1 LLGLLPTFRR
11 DPPGTL
17 LQLAREYGDV
27 VYFRL
32 GPQRA
37 ILFNRP
43 AHVQDLLITN
53 AHKFTKSRL
62 LQRAK
67 ILLGEGLLTNE
78 GKFHLRQRRL
88 AQPAFHRDRLKAY
101 SQVMAEYAD
110 RAATR
115 WQEGETRDMAQ
126 EMMRLTLA
134 VVAKTLFSADVESE
148 ASEVGQALTDVLGL
162 FDLMLVPGT
171 AFLQHLPLP
180 AMRRFNR
187 ALKQLNGVIY
197 GIIQEHRRSGKDAGD
212 LLSMLMMA
220 ADDQGDGSR
229 MNDKQLR
236 DEAMTLFLAGHET
249 TAVALTWT
257 WYLLSQHPQAAA
269 KLREELLTVLDGRL
283 PAFDDLPRLPYTEMV
298 MAESMR
304 LYPPAWGISRLAV
317 EAHEID
323 GFPIAK
329 GTLCLLSPYVMHRNP
344 AFFPDPERFDPER
357 WTPEARETRPKYS
370 YFPFGAGARI
380 CIGERFAWTE
390 GILILATIA
399 QKWKMNL
406 APDQQ
411 IAHLA
416 QITLRTRY
424 GMRMQLSGVNLKS
437 RLIPG

>member
-1 LLGLLPTFRR
+1 LLGLLPAFRR

-43 AHVQDLLITN
+43 THVQDLLITN

-110 RAATR
+110 RAASR

-180 AMRRFNR
+180 AMRRFHR
-187 ALKQLNGVIY
+187 ALKQLNGIIY
-197 GIIQEHRRSGKDAGD
+197 GIIREHRESGKDAGD

-269 KLREELLTVLDGRL
+269 KLREELETVLDGRL

-304 LYPPAWGISRLAV
+304 LYPPAWGISRLAI

-344 AFFPDPERFDPER
+344 VFFADPERFDPER
-357 WTPEARETRPKYS
+357 WMPEARETRPKYS

>member
-1 LLGLLPTFRR
+1 MLGLLPAFRR

-43 AHVQDLLITN
+43 THVQDLLITN

-110 RAATR
+110 RAASR

-187 ALKQLNGVIY
+187 ALKQLNGIIY
-197 GIIQEHRRSGKDAGD
+197 GIIREHRESGKDAGD

-269 KLREELLTVLDGRL
+269 KLREELETVLDGRL

-304 LYPPAWGISRLAV
+304 LYPPAWGISRLAI

-344 AFFPDPERFDPER
+344 VFFADPERFDPER
-357 WTPEARETRPKYS
+357 WMPEARETRPKYS

>member
-1 LLGLLPTFRR
+1 MLK
-11 DPPGTL
+11 
-17 LQLAREYGDV
+17 LAREYGDV

-37 ILFNRP
+37 ILFTRP

-53 AHKFTKSRL
+53 AHKFTKSRF

-67 ILLGEGLLTNE
+67 ILLGDGLLTNE

-88 AQPAFHRDRLKAY
+88 AQPAFHRERLKAY

-110 RAATR
+110 RAASR
-115 WQEGETRDMAQ
+115 WHDGETRDMAQ

-171 AFLQHLPLP
+171 SFLQHLPLP

-187 ALKQLNGVIY
+187 ALKQLNAIIY
-197 GIIQEHRRSGKDAGD
+197 GIIQEHRESGKDAGD

-220 ADDQGDGSR
+220 ADEQGDGTR

-257 WYLLSQHPQAAA
+257 WYLLSQHPEVAA
-269 KLREELLTVLDGRL
+269 KLREELETVLSGRV
-283 PAFDDLPRLPYTEMV
+283 PVFDDLPRLPYTEMV
-298 MAESMR
+298 LAESMR
-304 LYPPAWGISRLAV
+304 LYPPAWGISRLTV
-317 EAHEID
+317 ETHEVD
-323 GFPIAK
+323 EFPIAK
-329 GTLCLLSPYVMHRNP
+329 GTLCLFSPYVMHRNP
-344 AFFPDPERFDPER
+344 DYFPDPERFDPQR

-399 QKWKMNL
+399 QKWKL
-406 APDQQ
+406 SLSPDQRVEY
-411 IAHLA
+411 LA

-424 GMRMQLSGVNLKS
+424 GMHMQIS
-437 RLIPG
+437 RL

>member
-1 LLGLLPTFRR
+1 MLGLLPAFRR

-43 AHVQDLLITN
+43 THVQDLLITN

-110 RAATR
+110 RAASR

-180 AMRRFNR
+180 AMRRFHR
-187 ALKQLNGVIY
+187 ALKQLNGIIY
-197 GIIQEHRRSGKDAGD
+197 GIIREHRESGKDAGD

-269 KLREELLTVLDGRL
+269 KLREELETVLDGRL

-304 LYPPAWGISRLAV
+304 LYPPAWGISRLAI

-344 AFFPDPERFDPER
+344 VFFADPERFDPER
-357 WTPEARETRPKYS
+357 WMPEARETRPKYS

>member
-1 LLGLLPTFRR
+1 MLGFLPVFRR

-17 LQLAREYGDV
+17 LKLAREYGDV

-37 ILFNRP
+37 ILLNRP
-43 AHVQDLLITN
+43 AHIQDLLITN
-53 AHKFTKSRL
+53 AHKFTKSRF

-88 AQPAFHRDRLKAY
+88 AQPAFHRERLKAY

-110 RAATR
+110 RAASR
-115 WQEGETRDMAQ
+115 WHDGETRDMSQ

-171 AFLQHLPLP
+171 SFLQHLPLP

-187 ALKQLNGVIY
+187 ALKQLNAVIY
-197 GIIQEHRRSGKDAGD
+197 GIIQEHRESGKDAGD
-212 LLSMLMMA
+212 LLSMLMIA
-220 ADDQGDGSR
+220 ADEQGDGTR

-257 WYLLSQHPQAAA
+257 WYLLSQHPQVAA
-269 KLREELLTVLDGRL
+269 KLWEELETVLSGRM
-283 PAFDDLPRLPYTEMV
+283 PVFDDLPRLPYTEMV
-298 MAESMR
+298 LAESMR
-304 LYPPAWGISRLAV
+304 LYPPAWGISRLTV
-317 EAHEID
+317 EAHEVD
-323 GFPIAK
+323 EFPIAK
-329 GTLCLLSPYVMHRNP
+329 GTLCLFSPYVMHRNP
-344 AFFPDPERFDPER
+344 DYFPDPERFDPQR

-399 QKWKMNL
+399 QKWKL
-406 APDQQ
+406 SLSPDQRVEY
-411 IAHLA
+411 LA

-424 GMRMQLSGVNLKS
+424 GMRMQIS
-437 RLIPG
+437 RP

>member
-1 LLGLLPTFRR
+1 
-11 DPPGTL
+11 L

-43 AHVQDLLITN
+43 THVQDLLITN

-110 RAATR
+110 RAASR

-180 AMRRFNR
+180 AMRRFHR
-187 ALKQLNGVIY
+187 ALKQLNGIIY
-197 GIIQEHRRSGKDAGD
+197 GIIREHRESGKDAGD

-269 KLREELLTVLDGRL
+269 KLREELETVLDGRL

-304 LYPPAWGISRLAV
+304 LYPPAWGISRLAI

-344 AFFPDPERFDPER
+344 VFFADPERFDPER
-357 WTPEARETRPKYS
+357 WMPEARETRPKYS